1 MGIEL
6 NHVREVTSRAL
17 DEGAYKR
24 LKGREHVA
32 VFVRH
37 TPLRAGS
44 TIRIGYDEN
53 KIEKDAF
60 LVFVDLMHEANF
72 AHPVLFELHHLD
84 DGSVRTIEAEFPLAD
99 PELER
104 SLIPHILPRKEGK

>member
-6 NHVREVTSRAL
+6 GHVKEITSKAL
-17 DEGAYKR
+17 SEGAYKR

-32 VFVRH
+32 VFIRH
-37 TPLRAGS
+37 TPLSAGS
-44 TIRIGYDEN
+44 TIRIGYDEY
-53 KIEKDAF
+53 KIENDAY

-72 AHPVLFELHHLD
+72 AHPVLFELHNLE
-84 DGSVRTIEAEFPLAD
+84 DGLVRTIEAEFPLAD

-104 SLIPHILPRKEGK
+104 SLIPHILPRKEGE